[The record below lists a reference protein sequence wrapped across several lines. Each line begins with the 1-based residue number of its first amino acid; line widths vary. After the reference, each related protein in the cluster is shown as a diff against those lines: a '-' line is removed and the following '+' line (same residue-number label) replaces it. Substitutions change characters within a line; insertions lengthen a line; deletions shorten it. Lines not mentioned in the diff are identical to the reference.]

1 MFERL
6 KLPLPAAA
14 IAMLAIPTLAAAQ
27 DGGRLRVLVPY
38 FEAREGA
45 ERNFG
50 EQATEDLREMMRQL
64 PFHIAVTE
72 DEMEDMADRFNTDLE
87 DVNCLTATQLAAQLN
102 IPVLICGSYTQDA
115 QRNFTLNASIRT
127 VQTQDQ
133 FVLDPI
139 TVPRNGREQAAQG
152 IINQFERYNTVIRS
166 AQICQD
172 YIASQQWE
180 SALRNCDESLAI
192 NPNALTTR
200 FQRAQILFQMGRQ
213 EEALE
218 DFDRV
223 LELDP
228 LNETALQAAGVLA
241 TQLGDE
247 ERGRGYFRRYLE
259 VNPGNVAIRLRIAS
273 EMAEAGDPAGAIEF
287 IQPGLEAEPTN
298 PDLLLLKGSFAFMA
312 AVRAQS
318 EQPAGAD
325 GTLPPESA
333 EFYRVGIDTFEQL
346 REIQGAEM
354 SPDNLRNIALG
365 YFALRDYDSAIA
377 LTEEILQANPNDTQ
391 LLSVMADGLHRGGR
405 LQDAYA
411 AIDRLIAAQPENE
424 SAYLRKATWL
434 IAERRLEDAAAALRP
449 MATDPAKADNA
460 ANIVFNEAYTN
471 GFQREDWAYSIR
483 GMTAAKAIPNIS
495 SNMREQLN
503 FWHGF
508 SVFQRTRPLIPTD
521 GQPTVEQARQAQP
534 GFQETKELFTAAGGY
549 PQRANVDMTTL
560 MSGVDQYLEIC
571 EIIIRRGY

>member
-6 KLPLPAAA
+6 NLNHAAAA
-14 IAMLAIPTLAAAQ
+14 IALFAMPTWAEAQ

-38 FEAREGA
+38 FEARDGA

-72 DEMEDMADRFNTDLE
+72 DEMEDMADRFNIELE
-87 DVNCLTATQLAAQLN
+87 GMNCLSALQLATQLN

-115 QRNFTLNASIRT
+115 QRNFTLTSSIRT
-127 VQTQDQ
+127 VQSSDE
-133 FVLDPI
+133 FSLPPI
-139 TVPRNGREQAAQG
+139 TVPRNGRQQAAQE
-152 IINQFERYNTVIRS
+152 IISQFETYNTVIRS

-172 YIASQQWE
+172 YVASQQWE

-200 FQRAQILFQMGRQ
+200 FLRAQILFQLQRH

-218 DFDRV
+218 DFDKV

-241 TQLGDE
+241 TQTGNE
-247 ERGRGYFRRYLE
+247 ERGRAYFRRYLE

-273 EMAEAGDPAGAIEF
+273 EMAEAGDPAGAMEF
-287 IQPGLEAEPTN
+287 IQPGLEEEPET
-298 PDLLLLKGSFAFMA
+298 PDLLLLSGSFAFMA
-312 AVRAQS
+312 AVEAQQ
-318 EQPAGAD
+318 EQPAGGD
-325 GTLPPESA
+325 GTLPPEA
-333 EFYRVGIDTFEQL
+333 AQFYRQGIDTFLKL
-346 REIQGAEM
+346 RGIQGDQM

-365 YFALRDYDSAIA
+365 YFALQDYPAAIS
-377 LTEEILQANPNDTQ
+377 LTDEILQANPNDTQ
-391 LLSVMADGLHRGGR
+391 LLSVYADALHRSGR
-405 LQDAYA
+405 LEDAYA
-411 AIDRLIAAQPENE
+411 ALDRIIAAQPENE

-434 IAERRLEDAAAALRP
+434 IAERRFEDAASTLRP
-449 MATDPAKADNA
+449 MATDQAKADNA
-460 ANIVFNEAYTN
+460 ANIVFNEAYSN

-483 GMTAAKAIPNIS
+483 GMTAAKSIPNIS
-495 SNMREQLN
+495 SNMQEQLN

-521 GQPTVEQARQAQP
+521 GQPTLEQVRQAQP
-534 GFQETKELFTAAGGY
+534 GFQETKQLFTLAGGY
-549 PQRANVDMTTL
+549 PQRANVDMATL